1 MHTRETYS
9 PSQTF
14 SKSSKKRT
22 KPFEKLSTP
31 FLGGGE
37 KEKER
42 EKQLQLHLHHRSNR
56 IKSNHDRGTAIPIS
70 TSAPFSTFFLPLLR
84 NTRQD
89 VSRGQCRAP
98 FLGGGGSLSELRVPF
113 MHQKTSSDQQT
124 GSTIASY
131 PFLGART
138 RLGLNGKPSET
149 RERNR
154 DTYNIQV
161 MRRDSTLPA
170 SQ

>member
-31 FLGGGE
+31 FLGGEE
-37 KEKER
+37 KERER

-70 TSAPFSTFFLPLLR
+70 TSAPFQLSSSPYFETLDKTFRGDNAVLR
-84 NTRQD
+84 
-89 VSRGQCRAP
+89 SSEE
-98 FLGGGGSLSELRVPF
+98 GG
-113 MHQKTSSDQQT
+113 
-124 GSTIASY
+124 A
-131 PFLGART
+131 
-138 RLGLNGKPSET
+138 
-149 RERNR
+149 
-154 DTYNIQV
+154 
-161 MRRDSTLPA
+161 
-170 SQ
+170 